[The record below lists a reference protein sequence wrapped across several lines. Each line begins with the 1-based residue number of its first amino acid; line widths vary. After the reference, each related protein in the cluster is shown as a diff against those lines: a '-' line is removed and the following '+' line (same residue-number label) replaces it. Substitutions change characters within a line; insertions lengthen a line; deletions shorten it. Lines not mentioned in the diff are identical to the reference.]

1 MKADRFFSVP
11 YDIINDFKICR
22 LMHVSGGIIAL
33 GRWVA
38 LLGMLYDENGLLDM
52 NDAVSRQIVAQKL
65 QLEDVDGFMS
75 QLAECRL
82 IDGEIYHSLNH
93 VVSHGVCDQLEYKK
107 QKTEAGKMGGRPKK
121 QNKKQ
126 KEKQVVS

>member
-22 LMHVSGGIIAL
+22 LMDTSGGIVAL

-52 NDAVSRQIVAQKL
+52 SDAASVRIVAQKL
-65 QLEDVDGFMS
+65 QLEDVDEFMMH
-75 QLAECRL
+75 LAECRL
-82 IDGEIYHSLNH
+82 IDAEIYRTTGH
-93 VVSHGVCDQLEYKK
+93 VVSHGVCDELEYRKSK
-107 QKTEAGKMGGRPKK
+107 SEAGKMGGRPKK
-121 QNKKQ
+121 QTKKQ
-126 KEKQVVS
+126 KEKQEV

>member
-22 LMHVSGGIIAL
+22 LMHISGGIVAL

-38 LLGMLYDENGLLDM
+38 LLGMLYDENGLLDL
-52 NDAVSRQIVAQKL
+52 NDSVSREIVAQKL
-65 QLEDVDGFMS
+65 QLDDVDEFMC
-75 QLAECRL
+75 QLSECRL
-82 IDGEIYHSLNH
+82 IDGEVYHSLNH
-93 VVSHGVCDQLEYKK
+93 VTSHGVCDQLEYKK
-107 QKTEAGKMGGRPKK
+107 QKAEAGKMGGRPKK

-126 KEKQVVS
+126 KEKQVL